1 MTKIEYLNELYS
13 RLSSLP
19 ERERAEIMRDYEEHF
34 AAGRENG
41 KTDEQICFDLG
52 TPEMNARQYTDGR
65 PAGNAYFYGQPSQ
78 NTQQNESVNK
88 MLWLVLFVLDIVF
101 LAIPGYPFALGLAVT
116 SFAVIILSI
125 TAGVFT
131 GSALLGCFLIAV
143 AAACFFAGLL
153 IFLLLTWSLRVCF
166 RRFQG

>member
-1 MTKIEYLNELYS
+1 MTKIEYLNELYA
-13 RLSSLP
+13 RLSVLP
-19 ERERAEIMRDYEEHF
+19 EQERREIMRDYEEHF

-41 KTDEQICFDLG
+41 KTDEQICAQLG
-52 TPEMNARQYTDGR
+52 SPEMNARQYVGER
-65 PAGNAYFYGQPSQ
+65 AAGNAYSYGQPLQ

-88 MLWLVLFVLDIVF
+88 MLYLALFILDIVF
-101 LAIPGYPFALGLAVT
+101 LAIPGYPAALGLAVT

-131 GSALLGCFLIAV
+131 GSALLGCFLVSV